1 MAALVLALLACVV
14 NSAGAAVIQSHNVGG
29 TGGGNTNDPGLS
41 LVTPPGGPWTNIT
54 FNWYRTG
61 TGASYAIGNLYL
73 LSQNYTG
80 TPQDL
85 SSLTTGGYIAHA
97 TGDGTVYTFASGITL
112 QANTTYYFFADLGLS
127 TGASTEVGRGPGTD
141 LATVQS
147 YGATA
152 GNSAFATRSFDISYS
167 LNGTSPSV
175 PEPTATGPAVGFTLL
190 LCAAIG
196 AGCRRRAAAAGKL
209 GYRCFR

>member
-29 TGGGNTNDPGLS
+29 TGGGNAQDPGLS

-54 FNWYRTG
+54 FNWYRAG

-80 TPQDL
+80 TPQAL
-85 SSLTTGGYIAHA
+85 SSSTTGYIAHA
-97 TGDGTVYTFASGITL
+97 TGGGTVYTFASGITL

-127 TGASTEVGRGPGTD
+127 SGASTEVSSGGTD
-141 LATVQS
+141 LANVQS
-147 YGATA
+147 YGA
-152 GNSAFATRSFDISYS
+152 GNGNLDFVTRPFDISYS